1 MTALWALSL
10 LWGCADPLP
19 TATPCEGQ
27 HLDKPPP
34 ASTAAVQEALDG
46 VRTDVYPYL
55 SDLSIT
61 LTEADDEQDYFWA
74 QPAFST
80 VSDPPRERD
89 YRVYVNTRMYPNPP
103 PWSAVFAILVHEL
116 KHIADYTE
124 MDTGEV
130 VEFGVWYAQGDI
142 ADYERATDLY
152 ALEQGCA
159 VGLSAYR
166 SWLYDHVDA
175 ETEQQK
181 RIDYYTPEEI
191 EAWQATAE

>member
-1 MTALWALSL
+1 MALWALGL
-10 LWGCADPLP
+10 LWGCAEPPPEAMACDAQL
-19 TATPCEGQ
+19 
-27 HLDKPPP
+27 LDRTPP
-34 ASTAAVQEALDG
+34 ASTAEVQEALDR
-46 VRTDVYPYL
+46 VRADVYPEL
-55 SDLSIT
+55 VDLSVA
-61 LTEADDEQDYFWA
+61 LTEAEHEQDYFWA
-74 QPAFST
+74 QPAFNT

-89 YRVYVNTRMYPNPP
+89 YRVYVNTLMYPSPP

-130 VEFGVWYAQGDI
+130 VEFGAWYAEGDI

-159 VGLSAYR
+159 TGLSAYR
-166 SWLYDHVDA
+166 TWLYAHVDE

-181 RIDYYTPEEI
+181 RRDYYTPEEI
-191 EAWQATAE
+191 AAWQDSAE